1 MGTLSLEIYLIHLY
15 FLIVYVQKHGLG
27 HLLTLLF
34 TITVSLLLAFI
45 LHNAIAFLTRFLP
58 K

>member
-1 MGTLSLEIYLIHLY
+1 MGALSLEIYLTHLY
-15 FLIVYVQKHGLG
+15 FVLVYVQKHGLG

-45 LHNAIAFLTRFLP
+45 LHHVIAFLTRFLP